1 MIRIAMA
8 QIQVWPGEIERNLR
22 KIEEYIE
29 KASRE
34 RCDLILL
41 PECSDLGWANPHA
54 AEGAEPVPGKTSRFL
69 CELSR
74 KYGIYTVCG
83 ITEKDGDKLYNT
95 AVLVDDQGE
104 ILLKHRKVNLLTGIE
119 DVYSVGNSLGVADT
133 KYGKIGLAICAD
145 NLEESMVIG
154 HTLGRMGCQL
164 LLSPSSWAVTQ
175 DFLKE
180 GRTYGEEWT
189 SPYGMLSKTYKMAVV
204 GVSNVGE
211 IPFGVWKGR
220 CCIGNSIAADSEG
233 KIVKVL
239 PFGKRAETLEILELK
254 LKENSLYGT
263 ALAEAVHSRGK
274 VL

>member
-95 AVLVDDQGE
+95 AVLVDDAGYGW
-104 ILLKHRKVNLLTGIE
+104 LSGI
-119 DVYSVGNSLGVADT
+119 T
-133 KYGKIGLAICAD
+133 K
-145 NLEESMVIG
+145 N
-154 HTLGRMGCQL
+154 
-164 LLSPSSWAVTQ
+164 P
-175 DFLKE
+175 
-180 GRTYGEEWT
+180 
-189 SPYGMLSKTYKMAVV
+189 
-204 GVSNVGE
+204 
-211 IPFGVWKGR
+211 
-220 CCIGNSIAADSEG
+220 
-233 KIVKVL
+233 
-239 PFGKRAETLEILELK
+239 
-254 LKENSLYGT
+254 
-263 ALAEAVHSRGK
+263 
-274 VL
+274 